1 MSVVFLL
8 PMKHKVHIGKRHV
21 RDIRGNLLFQELF
34 MLLAPLGL
42 GDNISDQSKGVDL
55 SWN

>member
-1 MSVVFLL
+1 
-8 PMKHKVHIGKRHV
+8 
-21 RDIRGNLLFQELF
+21 

-55 SWN
+55 LELSVSFAGKSLCTIRMPFNFVF